1 MIRATLYEFIKNKEN
16 ILLGE
21 NDYIDYFGK
30 LYPLKDYI
38 NLIKNNYFYIGVF
51 EIAQSLYC
59 FKINIAVF
67 CMDVK
72 DKTY

>member
-38 NLIKNNYFYIGVF
+38 NLIKNNYFYIGDL
-51 EIAQSLYC
+51 EIAQSVYC

-67 CMDVK
+67 LYGCQR
-72 DKTY
+72 